1 LSDGRVSNFV
11 KYERNMATIMDEYDD
26 GDASLEYQFSSKIAR
41 RKVRFQK
48 SLKVNA
54 LKGRFLQSCR
64 PKKSPSWRLTFVDRA
79 ELIKQRSA
87 LTGEILSPATFRKIL
102 PPSTNRMMDAFLDAQ
117 AGYLYEIYID
127 MKSIGDEYSI
137 DYGIRNEGKV
147 RFLLSN
153 E

>member
-1 LSDGRVSNFV
+1 
-11 KYERNMATIMDEYDD
+11 
-26 GDASLEYQFSSKIAR
+26 
-41 RKVRFQK
+41 
-48 SLKVNA
+48 
-54 LKGRFLQSCR
+54 
-64 PKKSPSWRLTFVDRA
+64 
-79 ELIKQRSA
+79 
-87 LTGEILSPATFRKIL
+87 
-102 PPSTNRMMDAFLDAQ
+102 MDAFLDAQ